1 MSTIAKITPSLLKW
15 ARESAGL
22 EIDQIAPKINF
33 TNTRLEQ
40 IESGKDTL
48 SIAQLRGISKYYK
61 RPIASYFLIEPPKT
75 SPLPKDFR
83 TLPGDMK
90 IPLSPKSLILIR
102 KAMQMQRD
110 ASEFATDLGIYP
122 SSLSKISTSSNPEK
136 ESAILRNTVSIYE
149 QLKWRDNSEA
159 FMYWRTFIEDQN
171 ILVFQLPLSKEEVR
185 GFTIYGEGLPAIVI
199 SSKDTVNAKIFTLF
213 HEYAHILIA
222 REGMCLPDYTHEG
235 RMETGEKF
243 CNSFSGAF
251 LVPGP
256 ALLSIYRNRLNLDE
270 LKDFSRKFKVSR
282 YVILKRLHELKKI
295 SYEQYQA
302 LYEQMRK
309 DEKPYRSF
317 GRSTMAGRCISE
329 KGRRYVSMVFEA
341 KNKGLI
347 SFGEMPRYLGLKTK
361 YFSEA
366 MAITSMGHREKRI

>member
-22 EIDQIAPKINF
+22 DIEQIAPKLNF
-33 TNTRLEQ
+33 TNARLEQ
-40 IESGKDTL
+40 IESGKDAL
-48 SIAQLRGISKYYK
+48 SIAQLRSLSKYYK
-61 RPIASYFLIEPPKT
+61 RPIASYFLSEPPKAK
-75 SPLPKDFR
+75 PLPKDFR

-102 KAMQMQRD
+102 KAMQMQKD
-110 ASEFATDLGIYP
+110 ASEFAFDLNISPP
-122 SSLSKISTSSNPEK
+122 SLIKLSTSSSPEK
-136 ESAILRNTVSIYE
+136 ESVAFRSTVSIEE
-149 QLKWRDNSEA
+149 QFKWRDNSEA
-159 FMYWRTFIEDQN
+159 FAYWRTFIEDQN
-171 ILVFQLPLSKEEVR
+171 ILVFQLPLPKEEVR

-199 SSKDTVNAKIFTLF
+199 SSKDTINAKIFTLF
-213 HEYAHILIA
+213 HEYAHLLIG
-222 REGMCLPDYTHEG
+222 REGMCLPDYTSEG
-235 RMETGEKF
+235 RMENGEKF

-251 LVPGP
+251 LVPGNV
-256 ALLSIYRNRLNLDE
+256 LLSMYRNRLNLDE
-270 LKDFSRKFKVSR
+270 LKDIARKFKVSR

-295 SYEQYQA
+295 SYEQYQT

-309 DEKPYRSF
+309 GEKPSRSF

-366 MAITSMGHREKRI
+366 MAIASMSPRAKKT